1 MEHTKRPDVVALVE
15 PVEGWSVMGPYGLQ
29 RFGPGPA
36 DRLVRLEE
44 VLAWLCLVQEVPA
57 ARALTMV
64 FGRLIE
70 WDEADEK
77 HRGFFLYALSDQ
89 DYAQPIERDGVVN
102 PDASDAWG
110 ELEFAYSG
118 RSAQG
123 LVRDIAD
130 LWADSWPGYLVDA
143 DKFYQK
149 GWVEYCKRMKQTAKS
164 YYGEHIWHAEY
175 TKRYY
180 MDLAAW
186 KLRCECT
193 MKTMRQLCVPLHVA
207 HQLWGWGTVA
217 QASKAAALVPSQV
230 QTFAELVA
238 YRQLGESLPATNRPL
253 WVASHVELLASELRR
268 RKAASVGRGFK
279 AEIARELG
287 FTGGNPGAALNPI
300 LTRFGFTIDGERI
313 PGAAVAAD
321 MACRLVGNS

>member
-186 KLRCECT
+186 KQRCEYT

-207 HQLWGWGTVA
+207 HQLWGWGTVV
-217 QASKAAALVPSQV
+217 QAGKAAALVPSQV

-238 YRQLGESLPATNRPL
+238 YRQQFASLPHQQRPR
-253 WVASHVELLASELRR
+253 WQSEHVALLAQEVAQHHATCQGAGITGRLAKRLGISRTALEGLLTKAGYTTSGQLRS
-268 RKAASVGRGFK
+268 KPAGVF
-279 AEIARELG
+279 
-287 FTGGNPGAALNPI
+287 
-300 LTRFGFTIDGERI
+300 DGLQQHA
-313 PGAAVAAD
+313 G
-321 MACRLVGNS
+321 